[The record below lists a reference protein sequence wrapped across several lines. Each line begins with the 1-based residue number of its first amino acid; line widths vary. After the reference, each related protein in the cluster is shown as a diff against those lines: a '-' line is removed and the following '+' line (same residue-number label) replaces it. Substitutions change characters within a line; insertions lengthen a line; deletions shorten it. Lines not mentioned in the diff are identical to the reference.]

1 MHHSFINLTSPIL
14 AFMFYALIQV
24 CGVRWI
30 KKLGLFNSMVF
41 GTSIGLV
48 VLILLEFYWF
58 WLPSGTNLGFYP
70 KLISNLIIY
79 LCLSYN
85 YFHFINMGET
95 ARRIR
100 IIREIYDSPNGLSEK
115 ELLKCYNSEQMI
127 DLRMERLLSKNQVI
141 LEEGRY
147 FIGNPTMLAIA
158 NMIVRLK
165 IFFLGK
171 RSEFE

>member
-1 MHHSFINLTSPIL
+1 
-14 AFMFYALIQV
+14 
-24 CGVRWI
+24 
-30 KKLGLFNSMVF
+30 
-41 GTSIGLV
+41 
-48 VLILLEFYWF
+48 
-58 WLPSGTNLGFYP
+58 
-70 KLISNLIIY
+70 
-79 LCLSYN
+79 
-85 YFHFINMGET
+85 MGET